1 LKLNK
6 DITKTEFV
14 KMKVL
19 YITHC
24 TGMAGAN
31 RSMYQM
37 IMELRESYGVEPY
50 VLLPYENL
58 PQRNLKD
65 YLTES
70 NIEYKECNIVYFKR
84 ESYTTETRLNYVY
97 YLREIE
103 SLAESLKPM
112 GFDLVHSNSSVMD
125 FGGYISR
132 VLGVKHIWHLRDFGE
147 LDYNLHSIWGELY
160 KRATYRNG
168 DVFIAISDIIKKYF
182 SRCIPEDKIHTI
194 YNGIKQT
201 DNVLLANHENEKV
214 QFICAGVICEAKNQ
228 KEIVKAVDILVN
240 EKNIQ
245 KLHLTIVGPGG
256 GDYLESMKRFA
267 KDRNIN
273 DYITFL
279 GEVDGIAQLAST
291 MDVGIMSS
299 HCEAFGRTT
308 VEYML
313 QNLAVIANDSGANT
327 EIITDGET
335 GLIYEHDSELA
346 LADKMQELIEN
357 RKLLIHLAEKGRKEA
372 LNRFLSRDNTRQ
384 VFELYQKTVSER
396 KRNKPEI
403 LLNPK
408 LIMNVLHYK
417 DAILQ
422 KILRK

>member
-1 LKLNK
+1 
-6 DITKTEFV
+6 
-14 KMKVL
+14 MKVL

-168 DVFIAISDIIKKYF
+168 DDFIAISDVIKRYF
-182 SRCIPEDKIHTI
+182 SKCIHEDKIHTI
-194 YNGIKQT
+194 YNGIKQS
-201 DNVLLANHENEKV
+201 DNAPLADHENETV

-228 KEIVKAVDILVN
+228 MEIIKAVDILVN

-279 GEVDGIAQLAST
+279 GEVDGIAKLAST

-313 QNLAVIANDSGANT
+313 QNLAVIANDNGANT
-327 EIITDGET
+327 EIVTDKQT
-335 GLIYEHDSELA
+335 GLIYTHDSAES
-346 LADKMQELIEN
+346 LADKMQMLMEN
-357 RKLLIHLAEKGRKEA
+357 RGLLNTLAENGREEA
-372 LNRFLSRDNTRQ
+372 LKRFQSKENTRLIYALYQRIKKEPNKAIKSFLLSPKLVMYFKHYMDVVKFKYFRFL
-384 VFELYQKTVSER
+384 
-396 KRNKPEI
+396 
-403 LLNPK
+403 
-408 LIMNVLHYK
+408 YK
-417 DAILQ
+417 KQ
-422 KILRK
+422 